1 MTSSSLGYLLAEGGR
16 SIKANRQ
23 MSIASIGV
31 LVACM
36 LLIGASVLF
45 SLNVTAIMGYVEG
58 MNEMVLF
65 VKDDADQQ
73 TVDNLASMLGA
84 DSNVKSYTFISK
96 SDALKRQMELMSD
109 AAALLE
115 GLDGAENPMPA
126 SFRISLKDLS
136 LLKQTVAQLSEQQ
149 GVDYLAAPTDVAS
162 TLVDIKHGITIAGV
176 FIVAILG
183 MVSVIIISNTIKV
196 TVFNRRKEIS
206 IMKYVG
212 ATDAFIRI
220 PFLVE
225 GVIIGLTSAVL
236 AFGFLWAGYEY
247 VLKWMGETSSSW
259 LLIAY
264 NNLVPFQQV
273 ALLLFSGFT
282 IAGTAFGVLGS
293 LFFVSK
299 YLRV

>member
-1 MTSSSLGYLLAEGGR
+1 GYLLAEGGR